1 MTWPTYPSNITLRAD
16 ATLLQSTSEW
26 TTAETYVVQFL
37 FFSPAPL
44 PQPVIKKGSIFPPPL
59 AIG

>member
-26 TTAETYVVQFL
+26 TTAETYVVQF
-37 FFSPAPL
+37 FFFFL
-44 PQPVIKKGSIFPPPL
+44 PHLYRNLLSKKGLSSL
-59 AIG
+59 HHLQ